1 MFSNSSFRSSFSH
14 FSLVHFIV
22 LDCVGS
28 FFFSSCL
35 FIVSFAYFGIC
46 MPPVAL
52 MLMPG
57 RESVND
63 KELLTDFI
71 G

>member
-1 MFSNSSFRSSFSH
+1 
-14 FSLVHFIV
+14 
-22 LDCVGS
+22 
-28 FFFSSCL
+28 
-35 FIVSFAYFGIC
+35 